1 MHKVLRLTC
10 LMMMMVAL
18 TGCTTNGSE
27 GRAAALL
34 DAAKPEARAHAVSLT
49 DEDMAEARRTGVRLL
64 AILGQWE

>member
-1 MHKVLRLTC
+1 M
-10 LMMMMVAL
+10 
-18 TGCTTNGSE
+18 NGSE

-49 DEDMAEARRTGVRLL
+49 GEDMTEARRTGVRLL